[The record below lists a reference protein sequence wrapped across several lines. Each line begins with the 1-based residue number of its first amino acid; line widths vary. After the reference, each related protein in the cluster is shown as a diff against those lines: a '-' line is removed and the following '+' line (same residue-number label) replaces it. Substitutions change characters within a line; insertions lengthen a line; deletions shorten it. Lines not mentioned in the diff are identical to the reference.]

1 MRLWSTSMT
10 FENFFSRKLLEHS
23 TMDLRLFPRDSF
35 DEASRGQS
43 WIWSLRALKTIGL
56 VRLTHCALFHSRW
69 EAADVTH
76 YRFVTVSYR
85 HGLSA
90 GSNPFRLGSTMTTAL
105 VCSFVQIL
113 PIEDPSSGAK
123 PPIEGLTL
131 HIGTTLS
138 FGQMLPIADPFTGA
152 KPPIAGS
159 TSTTGTT
166 SRLDHETNA

>member
-1 MRLWSTSMT
+1 MT

-123 PPIEGLTL
+123 PPIEGLTFA
-131 HIGTTLS
+131 HRNYSVIRPDVTDRR
-138 FGQMLPIADPFTGA
+138 PIHRRETADRWLYQHDRHDFSLRP
-152 KPPIAGS
+152 
-159 TSTTGTT
+159 
-166 SRLDHETNA
+166 